1 MKLSELYKY
10 VVTLLQT
17 SFLDLQ
23 GYCIFRCYDEIA
35 KEVGRWVLMSEG
47 WLSGTRYASVNR
59 IPLASGS
66 RISCFSARHLLRS
79 RVPVSHL
86 SASSHPWTL
95 PRRHQDR
102 RLLYARQDEVD
113 SSTARFAAAPLHE
126 PVWARQ
132 AHHAEHSGHLHLT
145 AA

>member
-1 MKLSELYKY
+1 MNKSYGIFYYRQIEEIRSTSSLRFSLCLCYDGKQLELSELYKY

-59 IPLASGS
+59 IPLD
-66 RISCFSARHLLRS
+66 IWQQNFMF
-79 RVPVSHL
+79 
-86 SASSHPWTL
+86 
-95 PRRHQDR
+95 
-102 RLLYARQDEVD
+102 LYAPSITI
-113 SSTARFAAAPLHE
+113 SSTCLSSIRLKSSAD
-126 PVWARQ
+126 VT
-132 AHHAEHSGHLHLT
+132 T
-145 AA
+145 AASRSQMTLRQTRRS